1 MVSSGWSEDLKDSM
15 KPTGHL
21 VDLELMV
28 KDYDLKGILATPP
41 PKRGPPRNKG
51 LIAGLIKILLR
62 ETNG

>member
-1 MVSSGWSEDLKDSM
+1 M